1 MGESAARKIAP
12 DAIAGLSPGYAPR
25 PDRLPVSHHAVET
38 IQQLILNGTWR
49 AGDRLPS
56 QRDLAEQLSL
66 SRNSLREALSV
77 LETLGYLRI
86 EPGRGV
92 FVMTPEQRQ
101 AQMKREWR
109 SAGKYALE
117 EVYQMRYAIEGMA
130 AMLLAPAI
138 SREQLSEL
146 QQIVAEMREAAVR
159 RDMYALSERNTA
171 FHFRLLHWSGNRM
184 AEEIGESLRAE
195 IEQSNHWAFADQ
207 RFSSIVSSLEE
218 IELIVHALADADPDK
233 ARLAVEQH
241 IRYAAQRAGINLGL
255 VGR

>member
-1 MGESAARKIAP
+1 MDESVARERARN
-12 DAIAGLSPGYAPR
+12 AITPLSQGSSPR

-56 QRDLAEQLSL
+56 QRDLAEQLNL

-92 FVMTPEQRQ
+92 FVLTAEQRQ
-101 AQMKREWR
+101 TQATREWR

-130 AMLLAPAI
+130 VMLLA
-138 SREQLSEL
+138 SSLSDRQLGEL
-146 QQIVAEMREAAVR
+146 RRIVAEMREAAVR
-159 RDMYALSERNTA
+159 HDIYALSERNTA
-171 FHFRLLHWSGNRM
+171 FHFHILRWSRNRM

-195 IEQSNHWAFADQ
+195 IEQSNQWAFADQ
-207 RFSSIVSSLEE
+207 RFSSIVSSIEE
-218 IELIVHALADADPDK
+218 IEMIVDALADSDPAK

-241 IRYAAQRAGINLGL
+241 IHYAARRAGINLGL
-255 VGR
+255 AGR

>member
-1 MGESAARKIAP
+1 MDESIVREPAPNAIAPLSAA
-12 DAIAGLSPGYAPR
+12 SPSR
-25 PDRLPVSHHAVET
+25 PDRLPVSHHAVDT
-38 IQQLILNGTWR
+38 IQQHILNGTWR

-92 FVMTPEQRQ
+92 FVLTAEQRQ
-101 AQMKREWR
+101 VQATRQWR

-130 AMLLAPAI
+130 AMLLAA
-138 SREQLSEL
+138 SVSETQLGEL
-146 QQIVAEMREAAVR
+146 RGMVAQMREAAVR
-159 RDMYALSERNTA
+159 HDIYALSERNTA
-171 FHFRLLHWSGNRM
+171 FHFHILHWSGNRM
-184 AEEIGESLRAE
+184 AEEIGESLRNE
-195 IEQSNHWAFADQ
+195 IEQSNQWTFADQ
-207 RFSSIVSSLEE
+207 RFSSIVASIEE
-218 IELIVHALADADPDK
+218 IEMIVNALADGDPGR

-241 IRYAAQRAGINLGL
+241 IDYAARRAGINLGL
-255 VGR
+255 AGR